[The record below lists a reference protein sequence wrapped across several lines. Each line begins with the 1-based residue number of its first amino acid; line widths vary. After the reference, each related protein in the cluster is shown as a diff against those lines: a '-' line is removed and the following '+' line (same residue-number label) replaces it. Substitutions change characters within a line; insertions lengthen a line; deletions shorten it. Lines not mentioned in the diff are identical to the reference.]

1 MVKVADIECL
11 FKKYLEEGRIECADA
26 LYPCAKL
33 GKREA
38 AETLRSIRYK
48 MAAPLTS
55 ALEDIKQL
63 GIQDP
68 GSYKPETEDTNEYAR
83 EVIIRAFERLCLD
96 KFVEE
101 VEKRAENLSPL
112 AKECLY
118 LLAGLEPETFGGH
131 YGSFEFDIFRKIY
144 IFLFQREIDEKT
156 LRRAF
161 EELTA
166 SGVLQHPNKYV
177 VPEFFDVLMERVR
190 RFLPRVEVKVIWP
203 EKISRSSS

>member
-1 MVKVADIECL
+1 MVRIIDIEGL

-26 LYPCAKL
+26 LYLCVKL

-38 AETLRSIRYK
+38 AETLSIRYK

-55 ALEDIKQL
+55 ALEDVKQL

-68 GSYKPETEDTNEYAR
+68 SSYGPETEDTNEPVR
-83 EVIIRAFERLCLD
+83 EVIIRTFERLCLD
-96 KFVEE
+96 KFAEE

-118 LLAGLEPETFGGH
+118 LLAELGPETFS
-131 YGSFEFDIFRKIY
+131 YRSYFTFDSFRKIY

-156 LRRAF
+156 LTRAF

-166 SGVLQHPNKYV
+166 SGFLLHPNKYE
-177 VPEFFDVLMERVR
+177 VPGFFDVLLR
-190 RFLPRVEVKVIWP
+190 RIKRLLPRVEVKVIWP
-203 EKISRSSS
+203 EK

>member
-1 MVKVADIECL
+1 MVRVADIEGL
-11 FKKYLEEGRIECADA
+11 LKKYLEENRIECADA
-26 LYPCAKL
+26 LYLCAKL

-38 AETLRSIRYK
+38 AETLSIRYR

-68 GSYKPETEDTNEYAR
+68 SSYEPKTEDTNEDAR
-83 EVIIRAFERLCLD
+83 EVIIRTFERLCLD

-101 VEKRAENLSPL
+101 VEKKAENLSPL

-118 LLAGLEPETFGGH
+118 LLAELGPGTFRGY
-131 YGSFEFDIFRKIY
+131 YGSFEFDFFRKIY
-144 IFLFQREIDEKT
+144 ILFFQREIDEKT
-156 LRRAF
+156 LGRAF

-166 SGVLQHPNKYV
+166 SGILQHPNKYV
-177 VPEFFDVLMERVR
+177 IPEFFDILLR
-190 RFLPRVEVKVIWP
+190 RIKKFLPKIEVKVIWP
-203 EKISRSSS
+203 EK

>member
-1 MVKVADIECL
+1 MVRVADIEGL
-11 FKKYLEEGRIECADA
+11 FKKYLEEGRLECADA
-26 LYPCAKL
+26 LYLCAKL
-33 GKREA
+33 GKRET
-38 AETLRSIRYK
+38 AETLSIRYK

-68 GSYKPETEDTNEYAR
+68 SSYEPKTEDTNEDAR
-83 EVIIRAFERLCLD
+83 EVIIRTFERLCLD
-96 KFVEE
+96 KFAEE
-101 VEKRAENLSPL
+101 VEKKVENLSSL

-118 LLAGLEPETFGGH
+118 LLVELGSETFRGY
-131 YGSFEFDIFRKIY
+131 YGSFEFNVFRKIY

-166 SGVLQHPNKYV
+166 SGILQSPNKDV
-177 VPEFFDVLMERVR
+177 IPEFFDVLLRRIR
-190 RFLPRVEVKVIWP
+190 RFLPKIEVKVIWP
-203 EKISRSSS
+203 EK